1 MVVQNRCYAALG
13 WDQDVR
19 EICREQAIIYQGFSL
34 LTANR
39 EIFADPEVRAMAAKY
54 GTGLAQLVFR
64 FAMQIGMLP
73 LTGTTN
79 PQHMKDD
86 LQSDRFTIEP
96 DDLQRLETAGL

>member
-1 MVVQNRCYAALG
+1 MQ
-13 WDQDVR
+13 
-19 EICREQAIIYQGFSL
+19 EICRTEHIVYQSFSL

-39 EIFADPEVRAMAAKY
+39 EVFVDPAVRAMAVKH
-54 GTGLAQLVFR
+54 GTGLAQIVFR

-86 LQSDRFTIEP
+86 LACDQFTLSPDELHAIE
-96 DDLQRLETAGL
+96 TIGL